1 MAKTKKIAIY
11 PGSFDPITFGHMD
24 IIKRASSIFDK
35 LIIAVSDDN
44 SNKANLFS
52 VDDRLDMLKESLS
65 DMSNLEFHS
74 FNNLLVDYAANNNAF
89 TIIRGLRALSDF
101 EYEFRMAIMN
111 RNLNINIETVFLMT
125 DEKFAHISSSLI
137 KEIYFL
143 GGNIKGFVP
152 KAALDALSKIKDEKV
167 LK

>member
-1 MAKTKKIAIY
+1 MAKNRKIAIY
-11 PGSFDPITFGHMD
+11 PGSFDPVTNGHID
-24 IIKRASSIFDK
+24 IIKRASDLFDQ
-35 LIIAVSDDN
+35 LIISVSSRTN
-44 SNKANLFS
+44 
-52 VDDRLDMLKESLS
+52 KESLFTLNQRKEVLS
-65 DMSNLEFHS
+65 SALKGIENVKVDTFDT
-74 FNNLLVDYAANNNAF
+74 LLVNYAANKDIF
-89 TIIRGLRALSDF
+89 TIVRGLRALSDF

-143 GGNIKGFVP
+143 GGDIKGLVP
-152 KAALDALSKIKDEKV
+152 KATLDALSEISDEKI

>member
-44 SNKANLFS
+44 SNKTNLLS
-52 VDDRLDMLKESLS
+52 VNDRLNILRDSLS
-65 DMSNLEFHS
+65 DIPNLEFHS
-74 FNNLLVDYAANNNAF
+74 FNNLLVDYAAQNNAF

-111 RNLNINIETVFLMT
+111 RNLNAEIETLFLMA
-125 DEKFAHISSSLI
+125 DSKYAHVSSSLVI
-137 KEIYFL
+137 QVYFL
-143 GGNIKGFVP
+143 NGNVDQFVP
-152 KAALDALSKIKDEKV
+152 KIVVDFLNQIDDEKDN
-167 LK
+167 

>member
-1 MAKTKKIAIY
+1 
-11 PGSFDPITFGHMD
+11 MD

-44 SNKANLFS
+44 SNKTNLFS
-52 VDDRLDMLKESLS
+52 VDDRLDMLRESLL
-65 DMSNLEFHS
+65 DISNLEFHS

-111 RNLNINIETVFLMT
+111 RNLNTEIETLFLMA
-125 DEKFAHISSSLI
+125 DSKYAHVSSSLV
-137 KEIYFL
+137 KQVYFL
-143 GGNIKGFVP
+143 KGNVEQFAP
-152 KAALDALSKIKDEKV
+152 KVVIDFLNQIDDEKNN
-167 LK
+167 

>member
-111 RNLNINIETVFLMT
+111 RNLS
-125 DEKFAHISSSLI
+125 DKKQKF
-137 KEIYFL
+137 FL
-143 GGNIKGFVP
+143 GF
-152 KAALDALSKIKDEKV
+152 
-167 LK
+167 